1 MTAFDGTALNA
12 RTPIFRVEDLR
23 AD

>member
-12 RTPIFRVEDLR
+12 RTPIFRVEDSR